1 MRKEFT
7 HWSHC
12 SADWCQVTKKV
23 RIEQP
28 CSVSANRTPFQFPM
42 LQFGVCFWNRG
53 GTNPGVHFKCRF
65 CSSIGIGLVLGDDF
79 EIPSFW
85 FCPLGFAFPRS
96 LLWNGT
102 ELRSDNEPGIF
113 RGPWLMVDECP
124 WDMPLCSK
132 EPQQF
137 VDVFFL
143 KILLWLIFRWK
154 RHLFESEVAK
164 KKSDSS
170 PQSQARLQRLAEV
183 GAVSGHSLRCGKA
196 WEGFR
201 WFRWFRWPRTQG
213 IRWHGSKWR
222 SQRLEHLTSWLTAFS
237 VGSKSR
243 LGVLGWWSF
252 LDLWDTLTFGKCLSV
267 WVFGFGCFY
276 AKFALF
282 TAKCR
287 SFAKK
292 TVYRIGFAKK
302 SHKSDK
308 SLIWELKHLALPS
321 FCRWLPSQGHAL
333 PSLRESAQRLT
344 QLETWKVSFLEFAK
358 CEITKITKI
367 YKMPILAFLEISKNS
382 AKNLPLTYLTQDF
395 T

>member
-1 MRKEFT
+1 MKPAT
-7 HWSHC
+7 
-12 SADWCQVTKKV
+12 
-23 RIEQP
+23 
-28 CSVSANRTPFQFPM
+28 
-42 LQFGVCFWNRG
+42 
-53 GTNPGVHFKCRF
+53 
-65 CSSIGIGLVLGDDF
+65 
-79 EIPSFW
+79 
-85 FCPLGFAFPRS
+85 
-96 LLWNGT
+96 
-102 ELRSDNEPGIF
+102 
-113 RGPWLMVDECP
+113 
-124 WDMPLCSK
+124 
-132 EPQQF
+132 
-137 VDVFFL
+137 FL
-143 KILLWLIFRWK
+143 NQKLLIF
-154 RHLFESEVAK
+154 F
-164 KKSDSS
+164 SDSS

-183 GAVSGHSLRCGKA
+183 GAVSGHSLRWVGKA

-252 LDLWDTLTFGKCLSV
+252 LDLWDTLTSGKCLSV

-292 TVYRIGFAKK
+292 KKESVFRIGFARKVT
-302 SHKSDK
+302 SHDK
-308 SLIWELKHLALPS
+308 SLIWELTHLALPS
-321 FCRWLPSQGHAL
+321 CCRRLPSQGHAL

-358 CEITKITKI
+358 CENNENNEDLQNANCQFWLFWRFQKILQKVF
-367 YKMPILAFLEISKNS
+367 P
-382 AKNLPLTYLTQDF
+382 
-395 T
+395 